1 MFSPFAVNARRSKT
15 RSPESR
21 GLFFGNNVAGN
32 NRSRTFGRSE
42 KISPGINVE
51 DVFKVNLM
59 ILEVISENAETQL
72 AGVVA
77 VADFTGFEWRKHY
90 QYLSPYYAKKSAD
103 VVQVSE
109 RTGWTSART
118 SGTILPGELFDDR
131 VGDRTP

>member
-1 MFSPFAVNARRSKT
+1 
-15 RSPESR
+15 
-21 GLFFGNNVAGN
+21 LFFGNNVAGN

-77 VADFTGFEWRKHY
+77 VADFTGFEWREHY
-90 QYLSPYYAKKSAD
+90 QY
-103 VVQVSE
+103 
-109 RTGWTSART
+109 
-118 SGTILPGELFDDR
+118 
-131 VGDRTP
+131 